1 MYLPVLDSCCHVD
14 RHYLRSGAI
23 ERGAWDLWLAAMIM
37 IPICCFVIEPAYANP
52 IPSIVTVIF
61 MVVGVTAFYAALG
74 LVGRY
79 FSYRRMMK
87 ELGGGVYRIPY
98 LSYITVVDDS
108 FRNRRVV
115 FAYGNEDDF
124 QHPWKPVLGEV
135 FRYGSPFLSPER
147 RRAYTYELVPGRR
160 IITKYGFEVEIVGVD
175 LDSVF
180 GKKVLNIR
188 FLGLRRFGLLI
199 RP

>member
-1 MYLPVLDSCCHVD
+1 
-14 RHYLRSGAI
+14 
-23 ERGAWDLWLAAMIM
+23 MIM
-37 IPICCFVIEPAYANP
+37 LPICYFVIEPVFGNP
-52 IPSIVTVIF
+52 IPSIAEVIS
-61 MVVGVTAFYAALG
+61 MVVVLTIFFAVVG

-108 FRNRRVV
+108 FRNCRVV

-124 QHPWKPVLGEV
+124 SHPWKAVLGEV
-135 FRYGSPFLSPER
+135 FRYGNPFLSPER
-147 RRAYTYELVPGRR
+147 RRAYTYELVPGQR
-160 IITKYGFEVEIVGVD
+160 IVTQYGFEVEIVGVD
-175 LDSVF
+175 PDSVL

-188 FLGLRRFGLLI
+188 FLSLRRFGLWV